1 MLLVYIKDTVMNRQM
16 EEVYRA
22 RYPREGW
29 AGDCHALSRCAALL
43 ALKRVHQ
50 FVNCLNLLFRNFYGC
65 CIDMVINSLA
75 IGD

>member
-1 MLLVYIKDTVMNRQM
+1 MNRQM

-29 AGDCHALSRCAALL
+29 AGTSMPSRCAALL

-50 FVNCLNLLFRNFYGC
+50 FVNCLNLLFRNFYEC